1 MPATPAIAPHT
12 LYEDALA
19 LFIGSLLVALGVLLL
34 READIPMGGTVGV
47 AFLTHYLSEW
57 NFGALFFVINLPFYW
72 LAWLGMGR
80 AFAIKTFAAVSL
92 LSLITELLPRLI
104 DIGRIN
110 SAFAAIAGGLLVGN
124 GLLILIRHRASLGGL
139 GVLAVY
145 WQERRGWRA
154 GTVQMAFDVIIL
166 AAAAW
171 VIGASAAAMSVLASA
186 ALNMVIGVN
195 HRHGRYIGC

>member
-1 MPATPAIAPHT
+1 MPSSASIAPHS

-34 READIPMGGTVGV
+34 REAEIPMGGTVGV
-47 AFLTHYLSEW
+47 AFLAHYLSGW
-57 NFGALFFVINLPFYW
+57 NFGALFFVFNLPFYV
-72 LAWLGMGR
+72 LAWRGLGR
-80 AFAIKTFAAVSL
+80 AFTVKTFAAVTL
-92 LSLITELLPRLI
+92 LSVITEILPRLI

-110 SAFAAIAGGLLVGN
+110 GAFAAVAGGLLVGN

-154 GTVQMAFDVIIL
+154 GTVQMAFDVVIL
-166 AAAAW
+166 AVAAW
-171 VIGASAAAMSVLASA
+171 VINAPAAALSILASA
-186 ALNMVIGVN
+186 ALNVVIGVN

>member
-1 MPATPAIAPHT
+1 MPSIPAIAPHR

-34 READIPMGGTVGV
+34 RAANIPMGGTVGV
-47 AFLTHYLSEW
+47 AFLAHYVSGW
-57 NFGALFFVINLPFYW
+57 NFGALFFVVNLPFYW
-72 LAWLGMGR
+72 LAWRGMGR
-80 AFAIKTFAAVSL
+80 AFTIKTFVAVTL
-92 LSLITELLPRLI
+92 LSLITEILPRLI

-110 SAFAAIAGGLLVGN
+110 SIFAALAAGVLVGT

-154 GTVQMAFDVIIL
+154 GTVQMVFDVIIL
-166 AAAAW
+166 GAAAW
-171 VIGASAAAMSVLASA
+171 VISAPAAALSVLASV

>member
-1 MPATPAIAPHT
+1 MSSTPAIAPHR

-34 READIPMGGTVGV
+34 RAADIPMGGTVGA
-47 AFLTHYLSEW
+47 AFLAHYLSGW
-57 NFGALFFVINLPFYW
+57 NFGALFFVVNLPFYW
-72 LAWLGMGR
+72 LAWRGMGR
-80 AFAIKTFAAVSL
+80 AFTLKTFVAVTL
-92 LSLITELLPRLI
+92 LSLMTEILPGLI

-110 SAFAAIAGGLLVGN
+110 NVFAALAAGLLVGN

-154 GTVQMAFDVIIL
+154 GTVQMVFDVIIL
-166 AAAAW
+166 GAAAW
-171 VIGASAAAMSVLASA
+171 VINAPAAALSALASL